1 MLQRLQ
7 RKRADPCAMVRAWFA
22 ACLVAR
28 VGASGAAAS
37 YLTQRLADFGLEM
50 GDFPGTGRGVRTVR
64 KRARG
69 ERVVAWYDA
78 EVVFAERALERRPE
92 LAATLLG
99 AATAE
104 GAAALGVDAG
114 ALAPGN
120 WADFALLDLDAPAL
134 AGAEDVLGAAIFGGS
149 AEGLVLDTCVAGR
162 WTKGGYA

>member
-1 MLQRLQ
+1 MFEEMRWLEY
-7 RKRADPCAMVRAWFA
+7 
-22 ACLVAR
+22 
-28 VGASGAAAS
+28 S
-37 YLTQRLADFGLEM
+37 QRLAS
-50 GDFPGTGRGVRTVR
+50 GR
-64 KRARG
+64 RG
-69 ERVVAWYDA
+69 CYAA
-78 EVVFAERALERRPE
+78 AARRPE

-114 ALAPGN
+114 ALAPGA
-120 WADFALLDLDAPAL
+120 WADFALLDLDAPAR